1 MPSWAII
8 TFIILFVL
16 VVACIANPDKKTRAR
31 LNDLLSSKPER
42 NDQDYFDE
50 FYSGSDVSEEVVSKI
65 RYIFCEQT
73 GIALKSLEPDDDLS
87 GDYSLIWAL
96 DSMADVEIV
105 IALEQEFGIEISD
118 AEASSMKSIRDISVI
133 ITSKLEEKNG
143 LTSRSTRP
151 LVAE

>member
-1 MPSWAII
+1 MPSLAII
-8 TFIILFVL
+8 TFFILFVL
-16 VVACIANPDKKTRAR
+16 VVACISNPDKKTRAR

-73 GIALKSLEPDDDLS
+73 GIDLKPLEPDDDLS

-105 IALEQEFGIEISD
+105 IALEEEFGIEISD
-118 AEASSMKSIRDISVI
+118 AEAASMKSIRDISVI
-133 ITSKLEEKNG
+133 VTSKLEENKLG
-143 LTSRSTRP
+143 
-151 LVAE
+151 